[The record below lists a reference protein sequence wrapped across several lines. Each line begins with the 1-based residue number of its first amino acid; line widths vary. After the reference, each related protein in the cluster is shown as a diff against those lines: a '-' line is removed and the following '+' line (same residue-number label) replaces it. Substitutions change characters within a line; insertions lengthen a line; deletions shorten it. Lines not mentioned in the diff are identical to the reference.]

1 MLKNVIVIEKKDGI
15 ATITLNRPEAMNALS
30 TELRTA
36 IADTFNDLK
45 KDPSI
50 GVAILTGAGRA
61 FCAGLDL
68 KELAAGENIIGKTQK
83 KDKNRT
89 YLIAPLKNFGRP
101 IIGAINGP
109 AITGGLELAIVCDI
123 LIASTEARFAD
134 THARM
139 GIMPGS
145 ELSQKLSRVIGI
157 YRAKEMSLTG
167 NFIDAEKALAWGL
180 VNRVVAPQDLLPTC
194 RALASDILSSPR
206 DMIQKYKKLIDDGF
220 HLPLAEGLALEKE
233 TFAAHLKSLTAETI
247 GSSGR
252 NVMERGRKQ
261 KSERGQVS
269 V

>member
-1 MLKNVIVIEKKDGI
+1 MSEHVIVIEKEDGI
-15 ATITLNRPEAMNALS
+15 ATVTLNRPEAMNALS
-30 TELRTA
+30 TELRNA
-36 IADTFNDLK
+36 IGDTFNDFK

-50 GVAILTGAGRA
+50 GVVILTGAGRA

-68 KELAAGENIIGKTQK
+68 KELAAGGNIIAKKHK
-83 KDKNRT
+83 KDKKRAN
-89 YLIAPLKNFGRP
+89 LITPLKNFGWP

-109 AITGGLELAIVCDI
+109 AITGGFELAIVCDI

-157 YRAKEMSLTG
+157 HRAKEMSLTG

-180 VNRVVAPQDLLPTC
+180 VNRVVAPQDLLPIC
-194 RALASDILSSPR
+194 KALASDILSSPG

-220 HLPLAEGLALEKE
+220 HLPFAEGLALEKE
-233 TFAAHLKSLTAETI
+233 THNAHLESLTAETI
-247 GSSGR
+247 GSHGR
-252 NVMERGRKQ
+252 KVMERGRKQ
-261 KSERGQVS
+261 N
-269 V
+269 

>member
-1 MLKNVIVIEKKDGI
+1 MSKTVIVIEKRDGI
-15 ATITLNRPEAMNALS
+15 ATVTLNRPKAMNALS
-30 TELRTA
+30 TELRVA

-45 KDPSI
+45 RDPSI

-68 KELAAGENIIGKTQK
+68 KELAAGENIIGKRQK

-89 YLIAPLKNFGRP
+89 NLIAPLKKFGRP

-123 LIASTEARFAD
+123 LIASTKARFAD

-167 NFIDAEKALAWGL
+167 NFIDAEKALVWGL

-194 RALASDILSSPR
+194 RALASDILSSPQY
-206 DMIQKYKKLIDDGF
+206 MIQKYKKLIDDGF
-220 HLPLAEGLALEKE
+220 HMPLAEGLALEKE
-233 TFAAHLKSLTAETI
+233 TFTTHLESLTAETI
-247 GSSGR
+247 GNRGR
-252 NVMERGRKQ
+252 KVMERSRKQ
-261 KSERGQVS
+261 KSE
-269 V
+269 

>member
-1 MLKNVIVIEKKDGI
+1 MSESVIVIEKEDGI

-45 KDPSI
+45 RDPSI
-50 GVAILTGAGRA
+50 GVAILTGAGRG

-68 KELAAGENIIGKTQK
+68 KELAAGENIIGKRQK
-83 KDKNRT
+83 KDKNWT
-89 YLIAPLKNFGRP
+89 NLIAPLKKFGRP

-123 LIASTEARFAD
+123 LIASTKACFAD

-145 ELSQKLSRVIGI
+145 DLSQKLSRVIGI

-180 VNRVVAPQDLLPTC
+180 VNRVVAPQDLLSTC
-194 RALASDILSSPR
+194 QALASDILSSPQ

-220 HLPLAEGLALEKE
+220 HMSLDEGLALEKE
-233 TFAAHLKSLTAETI
+233 TFTSHLESLTTETI
-247 GSSGR
+247 ESRGR
-252 NVMERGRKQ
+252 KVVERGRKQ
-261 KSERGQVS
+261 KSE
-269 V
+269 

>member
-1 MLKNVIVIEKKDGI
+1 MSKTVIVIEKKGGI
-15 ATITLNRPEAMNALS
+15 ATITLNRPKVMNALS
-30 TELRTA
+30 TELKTA

-45 KDPSI
+45 KDASI

-68 KELAAGENIIGKTQK
+68 KELAAGGNLIDETRK
-83 KDKNRT
+83 KNKNRT
-89 YLIAPLKNFGRP
+89 NLIAPLKEFGRP

-109 AITGGLELAIVCDI
+109 AVTGGLELAIVCDI

-180 VNRVVAPQDLLPTC
+180 VNRVVAPPDLLPTC
-194 RALASDILSSPR
+194 QALASDILSSPR

-233 TFAAHLKSLTAETI
+233 TFAAHLESLTAETV
-247 GSSGR
+247 GSRGR
-252 NVMERGRKQ
+252 TVMERGRKQ
-261 KSERGQVS
+261 KSE
-269 V
+269 